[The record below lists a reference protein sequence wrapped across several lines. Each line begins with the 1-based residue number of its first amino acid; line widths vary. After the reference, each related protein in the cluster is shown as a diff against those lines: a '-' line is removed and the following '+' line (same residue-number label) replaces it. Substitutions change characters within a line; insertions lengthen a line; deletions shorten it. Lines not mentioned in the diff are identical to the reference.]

1 MTRDCVLLLT
11 IHDPRPTPQAEL
23 LESFLLPM
31 LDFDPAHRAAAR
43 DCLNHPW
50 LRDDDDD
57 DDDDDNTPKE

>member
-1 MTRDCVLLLT
+1 
-11 IHDPRPTPQAEL
+11 
-23 LESFLLPM
+23 M

-57 DDDDDNTPKE
+57 DNTPKE

>member
-1 MTRDCVLLLT
+1 
-11 IHDPRPTPQAEL
+11 
-23 LESFLLPM
+23 M

-57 DDDDDNTPKE
+57 NTPKE